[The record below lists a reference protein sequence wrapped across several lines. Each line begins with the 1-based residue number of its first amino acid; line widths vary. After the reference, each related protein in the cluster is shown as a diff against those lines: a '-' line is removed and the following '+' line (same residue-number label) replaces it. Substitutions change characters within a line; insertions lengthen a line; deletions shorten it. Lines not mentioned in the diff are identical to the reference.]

1 MQIEITT
8 TRFAINGVE
17 MHFPLDIQQLKT
29 LLGEARHVIKQHNQI
44 YTWDTLGMLAYSKN
58 GREVEGLTFD
68 VRVRDFDFSPASPF
82 TGPFTIN
89 GLDYQTYFQ
98 QNRKSAKKTSK
109 WDEGG
114 TLTVGNINVWVDVE
128 DGVMTDVELSQ
139 YEPPEP
145 KIYSDKYKHQ
155 SISGEKIEFADFNFK
170 LAVIQELYDKGLL
183 TPVFDLYEF
192 VKNYSDREI
201 DIEAEGY
208 EFIPEVTAYFEALE
222 IDRQLAPHITE
233 IYQDGGNDI
242 YLQVLRFW
250 DGEDDTFNIKNFE
263 DVRHFPNL
271 KRMTLF
277 YADNMAEIQ
286 AQLAEKGIA
295 ADPL

>member
-1 MQIEITT
+1 MQIEITD

-17 MHFPLDIQQLKT
+17 MHFPLDILQLKT
-29 LLGEARHVIKQHNQI
+29 LLGEPRHVIKQHNQI
-44 YTWDTLGMLAYSKN
+44 YTWDTLGMLAYSKK
-58 GREVEGLTFD
+58 GREAEGLTFD
-68 VRVRDFDFSPASPF
+68 LRVRDFDFSPASPF
-82 TGPFTIN
+82 TGQLTIK
-89 GLDYQTYFQ
+89 GMDYQAYFQ
-98 QNRKSAKKTSK
+98 QNRKSARKASK

-114 TLTVGNINVWVDVE
+114 TLTVGNIDVWVDME
-128 DGVMTDVELSQ
+128 EGVMTDVELSQ
-139 YEPPEP
+139 HTPPEP
-145 KIYSDKYKHQ
+145 KVYSDKYKHQ
-155 SISGEKIEFADFNFK
+155 PISGEKIEFADFNFK
-170 LAVIQELYDKGLL
+170 LAVIQELYDKNLL

-192 VKNYSDREI
+192 VKNYQGREI

-222 IDRQLAPHITE
+222 IDRKLAPHVTE

-263 DVRHFPNL
+263 DVKHFPNL

-286 AQLAEKGIA
+286 AQLAEKGITA
-295 ADPL
+295 EPL